1 MPLSPEW
8 PARPTACHS
17 SGCSGPPELSI
28 FVLVTTADEIVIRP
42 ARPADMPAVAGI
54 WHAGW
59 PDGHLGHV
67 PDELVVVRTANS
79 FRTRAAERA
88 ADTRVAEVDGAIA
101 GFTMIVED
109 EVEQVYVA
117 AAHRGT
123 GVADNLLADAERR
136 IRMGGHRRAW
146 LAVVAGNARARRFY
160 ERRGWVDDGPM
171 VYAADGPSGPI
182 DVPAQRYVKNLA

>member
-1 MPLSPEW
+1 
-8 PARPTACHS
+8 
-17 SGCSGPPELSI
+17 
-28 FVLVTTADEIVIRP
+28 VLVTTADEILIRP
-42 ARPADMPAVAGI
+42 ARPADMPAVAAI

-67 PDELVVVRTANS
+67 ADELVAIRTADS
-79 FRTRAAERA
+79 FRTRAAGRTN
-88 ADTRVAEVDGAIA
+88 DTRVADADGEIA

-109 EVEQVYVA
+109 EVEQIYVA

-123 GVADNLLADAERR
+123 GVADLLLADAERR
-136 IRMGGHRRAW
+136 IREDGHRRAW

-171 VYAADGPSGPI
+171 VYAAEGPDGAI
-182 DVPAQRYVKNLA
+182 DVPAQRYVRDLT

>member
-1 MPLSPEW
+1 
-8 PARPTACHS
+8 
-17 SGCSGPPELSI
+17 
-28 FVLVTTADEIVIRP
+28 
-42 ARPADMPAVAGI
+42 MPAVAGI